1 MLKQQQTKREDFAN
15 LSDINEK
22 SLAQY
27 ADGFIASNS
36 KFRTSLSHFSDLLKY

>member
-15 LSDINEK
+15 LSDINEN

-27 ADGFIASNS
+27 ADGFIAIIIDHQHQYP
-36 KFRTSLSHFSDLLKY
+36 L